1 MEVLQNLARIV
12 KGYWEIFIGG
22 NNHSKGVANL
32 MRKEWGLRLKKKMQ
46 ELDCIL
52 LMTILNP
59 GSRND
64 YHIFECQKL

>member
-32 MRKEWGLRLKKKMQ
+32 MRKEWGLRLKKNNARIGLYP
-46 ELDCIL
+46 LDNNFKSWI
-52 LMTILNP
+52 
-59 GSRND
+59 
-64 YHIFECQKL
+64 